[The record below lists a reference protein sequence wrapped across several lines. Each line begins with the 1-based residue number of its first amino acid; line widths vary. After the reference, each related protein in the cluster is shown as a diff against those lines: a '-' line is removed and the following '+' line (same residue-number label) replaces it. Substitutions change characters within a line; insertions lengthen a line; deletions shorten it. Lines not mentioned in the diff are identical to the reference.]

1 MRSLLLVRICHKRK
15 YSALLPILWFTAEF
29 HTVALPR
36 FARGVCGHMNIEEA
50 EGPFVEARTCG
61 EKKNKRV
68 AYKFMDAFHS
78 LCLDKKDILLG
89 EINACETLLRG
100 CKDELER
107 KAVEKEISEL
117 KMALDLM
124 P

>member
-1 MRSLLLVRICHKRK
+1 
-15 YSALLPILWFTAEF
+15 
-29 HTVALPR
+29 
-36 FARGVCGHMNIEEA
+36 MNIEEA
-50 EGPFVEARTCG
+50 EAPLVEARTCG
-61 EKKNKRV
+61 DKNRRV

-78 LCLDKKDILLG
+78 LCLDKKDILLA
-89 EINACETLLRG
+89 EIAASEALLRG
-100 CKDELER
+100 CNEELDR